1 MRGFSA
7 VDALWREMAEPAPM
21 PMINR
26 VETTIAA
33 RLTEHDCAA
42 TLDGFERGLVT
53 WREDTHFDTLD
64 RPRPPKGRW
73 WLTEKD
79 GSCHRPC
86 WEFVPQIAAYVEL
99 IRDLGFHH
107 HRVLFDTPPEAGQLD
122 LAVMGDGGCVVV
134 LGEAKKESRDLDKL
148 LAGLDAYHDAVP
160 EFRRGDEP
168 RQLAWRL
175 WKTRADY
182 LWLVGPGDR
191 RAFKV
196 EHAPLRL
203 ARLICLPS
211 ASDMRLASEPAAP
224 IRPFRI
230 G

>member
-1 MRGFSA
+1 
-7 VDALWREMAEPAPM
+7 
-21 PMINR
+21 MIDR
-26 VETTIAA
+26 DEKIIAA

-42 TLDGFERGLVT
+42 VLDGLAHGLVT
-53 WREDTHFDTLD
+53 WRSDTHFDTRD

-107 HRVLFDTPPEAGQLD
+107 NRVLFDTPANAGQLD
-122 LAVMGDGGCVVV
+122 LAVMGDSGRVIV

-148 LAGLDAYHDAVP
+148 LAGLNAYGDAIP

-175 WKTRADY
+175 WKTTATY
-182 LWLVGPGDR
+182 LWLIGPADR
-191 RAFKV
+191 RAFHV
-196 EHAPLRL
+196 SHAPLRL
-203 ARLICLPS
+203 EPISRLPV
-211 ASDMRLASEPAAP
+211 AADMRLTGEPASP
-224 IRPFRI
+224 IQPFRI
-230 G
+230 N